1 MHPDWRSAIQ
11 YGSRQ
16 FWLIGLLTWAGCTPG
31 PVAPKDKAPIP
42 VEVSPVIVREA
53 TDYAEFTGRTM
64 AQETVEVRARI
75 SGYLQEVVFQE
86 GQKVKEGDLL
96 YRIDQRPYQVAL
108 EQAQSRVAEA
118 ESQIQSAIS
127 QKQQRAAEE
136 ERRQAELLLAQKSY
150 DRTKNLADQ
159 GATTANAKDT
169 AEANLSTAK
178 SGLTA
183 AQADMEFSQSMIAT
197 AEATANTARSAV
209 ESAKLNLEYT
219 ELRAPISGRIGKTS
233 VTRGNLIQSGD
244 LGTGP
249 VLTTIVSI
257 NPIYV
262 EFDVD
267 EGTVLKVHHLIRD
280 GKADRAVTGSA
291 PVGFGLADEQGFPHE
306 GFMTF
311 AENRLSATTGTLRVR
326 GTFDTGDNEIL
337 PGLFARVRVP
347 IGKPHE
353 VALISDRA
361 VMSDLGE
368 KIVYV
373 VNDKHEVVPRPV
385 KLGQMHFG
393 LRAVEEGLKA
403 GDRVIVNGI
412 QRVAPGAIVDEKQ
425 VAMPG
430 YQEATASPPTAV
442 APAAAAPVA
451 EPPTTP
457 EPAKVETPAETNA
470 QPAPPQK

>member
-1 MHPDWRSAIQ
+1 MHPDWRSAIR
-11 YGSRQ
+11 YGSKRL
-16 FWLIGLLTWAGCTPG
+16 WLIGVLAWAGCSPG
-31 PVAPKDKAPIP
+31 PVTTKDKAPIP
-42 VEVSPVIVREA
+42 VEASPVIMREA

-64 AQETVEVRARI
+64 ARETVDVRARI

-136 ERRQAELLLAQKSY
+136 ERRQAELVLAQKSY
-150 DRTKNLADQ
+150 DRTKTLADQ

-197 AEATANTARSAV
+197 AEASANTARSAV

-219 ELRAPISGRIGKTS
+219 ELRAPISGRIGKTV

-280 GKADRAVTGSA
+280 GKADRAVTGTA
-291 PVGFGLADEQGFPHE
+291 AIGFGLADEQGFPHE

-412 QRVAPGAIVDEKQ
+412 QRVAPGTVVDEKE

-430 YQEATASPPTAV
+430 YQEAAAIPPATV
-442 APAAAAPVA
+442 APTAAAPVA
-451 EPPTTP
+451 EP
-457 EPAKVETPAETNA
+457 AKAETPAETNA

>member
-1 MHPDWRSAIQ
+1 MHPDWRSAMR
-11 YGSRQ
+11 YSSRH
-16 FWLIGLLTWAGCTPG
+16 LGLMAVLSCVGCSPG
-31 PVAPKDKAPIP
+31 AIAPKDKAPIP

-197 AEATANTARSAV
+197 AEASANTARSAV
-209 ESAKLNLEYT
+209 DSAKLNLEYT

-280 GKADRAVTGSA
+280 GKADRAGTGSA
-291 PVGFGLADEQGFPHE
+291 PVGFGLADERGFPHE
-306 GFMTF
+306 GVMTF

-326 GTFDTGDNEIL
+326 GMFDTGDNEIL

-361 VMSDLGE
+361 VISDLGE

-373 VNDKHEVVPRPV
+373 VNEKHEVVPRPV

-393 LRAVEEGLKA
+393 LRAVEEGLKT

-412 QRVAPGAIVDEKQ
+412 QRVAPGAVVDEKE

-430 YQEATASPPTAV
+430 YQEATTSPATAV
-442 APAAAAPVA
+442 APAAAPPVA
-451 EPPTTP
+451 ESPSKA
-457 EPAKVETPAETNA
+457 EPAKADTPAAVDA
-470 QPAPPQK
+470 QPAPSQK

>member
-1 MHPDWRSAIQ
+1 MHPDWRSVMR
-11 YGSRQ
+11 YGGKQ
-16 FWLIGLLTWAGCTPG
+16 FCLMVILTWVGCSPG
-31 PVAPKDKAPIP
+31 PVTTKDKAPIP

-53 TDYAEFTGRTM
+53 TDYAEFTGRTI

-96 YRIDQRPYQVAL
+96 YKIDQRPYQVAL
-108 EQAQSRVAEA
+108 EQAQSRVVEA

-127 QKQQRAAEE
+127 QKLQRAAEE
-136 ERRQAELLLAQKSY
+136 ERRQAELTLAQKSY
-150 DRTKNLADQ
+150 DRTKSLADQ
-159 GATTANAKDT
+159 GASTANARDT

-183 AQADMEFSQSMIAT
+183 AQADMEFSLSMIAT
-197 AEATANTARSAV
+197 AEASANTARSAV
-209 ESAKLNLEYT
+209 DSAKLNLEYT

-244 LGTGP
+244 LGSGP

-280 GKADRAVTGSA
+280 GKADRAVAGSA
-291 PVGFGLADEQGFPHE
+291 PVSFGLADELGFPHE
-306 GFMTF
+306 GLMTF

-347 IGKPHE
+347 IGKPHQ

-361 VMSDLGE
+361 VISDLGE

-403 GDRVIVNGI
+403 GDRVIVNGV
-412 QRVAPGAIVDEKQ
+412 QRVAPGAVVDEKE

-430 YQEATASPPTAV
+430 DKAAATSPVPAV
-442 APAAAAPVA
+442 TPATEIPATPAPAKA
-451 EPPTTP
+451 
-457 EPAKVETPAETNA
+457 ETPAPGDA